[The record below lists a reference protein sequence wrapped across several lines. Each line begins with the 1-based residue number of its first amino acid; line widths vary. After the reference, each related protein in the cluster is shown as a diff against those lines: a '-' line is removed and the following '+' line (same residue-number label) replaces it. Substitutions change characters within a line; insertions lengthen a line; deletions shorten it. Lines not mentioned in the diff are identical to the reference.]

1 MFATPG
7 EHSLLTRPCLTQS
20 TYDGPPKLIVF
31 GGNGFV
37 GTRVCE
43 EALQTGLA
51 VVSINRSGAPK
62 VSAPW
67 TSEVEWISVSIPF
80 FIVAGTAALIVHS
93 IKGFASNVGSSPIS
107 AVWSI
112 TDDCLVLALSQFQ
125 ALSFC
130 NKLMY

>member
-1 MFATPG
+1 MSLRF
-7 EHSLLTRPCLTQS
+7 ELLTWHKRWLTLCCLQS

-62 VSAPW
+62 ATASW
-67 TSEVEWISVSIPF
+67 TSEVEWISVSSSKSS
-80 FIVAGTAALIVHS
+80 TAYLHHIHM
-93 IKGFASNVGSSPIS
+93 
-107 AVWSI
+107 
-112 TDDCLVLALSQFQ
+112 Q
-125 ALSFC
+125 
-130 NKLMY
+130 